1 MRLPMRPSR
10 RRAERVPESPQAP
23 EALQED
29 QQEVLQ
35 EGEPG
40 EWEEPAAPPA
50 AAGQAWAPRR
60 RLVFR
65 PLPVGLAVL
74 ALLLAG
80 LAAWLIVV
88 WSGYGGRTDVRAAV
102 LAAARQEIT
111 DFTTFDYRNIDDYC
125 KRVERG
131 SSGGF
136 HQQFSSACPKLKSAL
151 AGGQGSSS
159 GRILEAAVEGI
170 KGKSATVLVAV
181 DVTVRN
187 SDVPQGD
194 VKHLRYKV
202 SLAEGAGGKA
212 GWTVDGVVPA

>member
-1 MRLPMRPSR
+1 MRLPMRPFR
-10 RRAERVPESPQAP
+10 RRAGGEADVPEPI
-23 EALQED
+23 
-29 QQEVLQ
+29 
-35 EGEPG
+35 
-40 EWEEPAAPPA
+40 EPAEPAEPTEPAEPAEPTEPAEAPA
-50 AAGQAWAPRR
+50 RR
-60 RLVFR
+60 RLSFR
-65 PLPVGLAVL
+65 PLPIGLTVL

-88 WSGYGGRTDVRAAV
+88 WSGYGDRTDARAGV

-111 DFTTFDYRNIDDYC
+111 DFTTFDYRNVDDYC

-159 GRILEAAVEGI
+159 GRILEAAVERI
-170 KGKSATVLVAV
+170 KGNSATVLVAV

-187 SDVPQGD
+187 TDVPQGD

-202 SLAEGAGGKA
+202 SLAHAKGG
-212 GWTVDGVVPA
+212 WSVDGVVPA